1 MADSACGCKCF
12 YFIENFSRIWRS
24 RFVYSP
30 LGFGYSLLMTRF
42 SSFSHLLTA
51 CLLMAAML
59 FQCIL
64 VADELGEAEAL
75 SESAEVVH
83 NVGLHLAELTGDTS
97 TDQASDDC
105 DHCCQCSGHGNRRC

>member
-1 MADSACGCKCF
+1 
-12 YFIENFSRIWRS
+12 
-24 RFVYSP
+24 
-30 LGFGYSLLMTRF
+30 MTRF
-42 SSFSHLLTA
+42 SSFPHLLTA

-83 NVGLHLAELTGDTS
+83 NVGLHLAELTSDTS

-105 DHCCQCSGHGNRRC
+105 DHCCQCSGHGSHIIALSLLPELAFPAHNNVYRSFSGMPSHLNERIFRPPLA